1 MKLTKGLNMRNLNAQ
16 LIAPIMKLTGF
27 RFSKEYRHAE
37 GTLTFKGI
45 VYALVNTVK
54 ANCLAD

>member
-1 MKLTKGLNMRNLNAQ
+1 MRNLNAQ